1 MERKA
6 VGLSSVYFYG
16 LVWTC
21 AAISIEYLSS
31 RSPSSINRSL
41 DGSAN
46 PRWKITRLLGK
57 NCFSIKKNPTGYHPG
72 SKLPSRAEW
81 SQLFR
86 LFLTQSLS
94 QHRFSLKLWL
104 QRLAPQLLRNS
115 LFARGEFW
123 ITVWVE
129 YDSHLMWV
137 NVSCSCSKSSLESLS
152 RLLMMCEREN

>member
-1 MERKA
+1 M
-6 VGLSSVYFYG
+6 
-16 LVWTC
+16 
-21 AAISIEYLSS
+21 
-31 RSPSSINRSL
+31 NRSL

-46 PRWKITRLLGK
+46 PRWKMTRLLGK
-57 NCFSIKKNPTGYHPG
+57 NCFWIKRNATGYHSG

-104 QRLAPQLLRNS
+104 QRLAPQLLSS
-115 LFARGEFW
+115 LFARREFW

-152 RLLMMCEREN
+152 LSVTHDVRERELEWGKEYKRDKKWARDWKEE